1 MRAQVLM
8 IAAGVMSAGSLALAA
23 NEQSGA
29 SNAVME
35 LVAAGDAVFG
45 IFPGEHTAA
54 GGALMAA
61 NRETD
66 FVFYSLESGPFDI
79 PAMQGYMKGMS
90 DASGDRG
97 THPVALRIPPIRDGR
112 DAARDRV
119 KQGLEAGA
127 SMIVFPH
134 VENAQE
140 AALAVSFMGDGN
152 WPDDGA
158 GRVANVLL
166 IEDQV
171 GIRNAREI
179 VGTPGVSVV
188 IPGPGDLRRAYNRD
202 MDAVENAIQTVLAAC
217 KEFDVACGITAGPDD
232 IAERL
237 EQGFRLI
244 IVTNPDAL
252 AVGRRA
258 AGR

>member
-1 MRAQVLM
+1 MRAQVSM
-8 IAAGVMSAGSLALAA
+8 IAIGVILAGGLALAA
-23 NEQSGA
+23 SEQSGA
-29 SNAVME
+29 SNAVIE
-35 LVAAGDAVFG
+35 LLAGGDAVFG
-45 IFPGEHTAA
+45 IFSGEHTAE
-54 GGALMAA
+54 GGMLMAA

-79 PAMQGYMKGMS
+79 PAMQGYMRGMS

-127 SMIVFPH
+127 STIVFPH
-134 VENAQE
+134 VENAEE
-140 AALAVSFMGDGN
+140 AALAVRFMGDGN
-152 WPDDGA
+152 WPGNGA

-179 VGTPGVSVV
+179 VSTPGVSVV
-188 IPGPGDLRRAYNRD
+188 IPGPGDLRRAYDRD
-202 MDAVENAIQTVLAAC
+202 MEAVENAIQTVLAAC

-237 EQGFRLI
+237 EQGFRMI
-244 IVTNPDAL
+244 IVTSPDAL

>member
-1 MRAQVLM
+1 M
-8 IAAGVMSAGSLALAA
+8 
-23 NEQSGA
+23 
-29 SNAVME
+29 
-35 LVAAGDAVFG
+35 
-45 IFPGEHTAA
+45 
-54 GGALMAA
+54 
-61 NRETD
+61 
-66 FVFYSLESGPFDI
+66 
-79 PAMQGYMKGMS
+79 
-90 DASGDRG
+90 
-97 THPVALRIPPIRDGR
+97 
-112 DAARDRV
+112 
-119 KQGLEAGA
+119 
-127 SMIVFPH
+127 
-134 VENAQE
+134 ENAEE

-152 WPDDGA
+152 WPGNGA

-179 VGTPGVSVV
+179 VSTPGVSVV
-188 IPGPGDLRRAYNRD
+188 IPGPGDLRRAYDRD
-202 MDAVENAIQTVLAAC
+202 MEAVENAIQTVLAAC
-217 KEFDVACGITAGPDD
+217 KEYDVACGITAGPGD